1 MNEPNRPSKAPLLA
15 SPQRTVTPQSRGGD
29 GDGWC
34 GPDSDRTRPDRAATG
49 PTSGGGADGALD
61 ADEAAEVEAAALAGD
76 VLARGDAE
84 DAHAL
89 VVAQAGEQ
97 LGRDEEVLARVLAAG
112 DLDHALV
119 HHALVA
125 RVHALVDLVDDAERR
140 LRHRLQRHQVEDRR
154 HRPLPAR
161 LPVLV
166 QLLERLVLA
175 VCGAVRSLS
184 VAMLLSTCICVYV

>member
-1 MNEPNRPSKAPLLA
+1 MYHSKKV
-15 SPQRTVTPQSRGGD
+15 QRD
-29 GDGWC
+29 L
-34 GPDSDRTRPDRAATG
+34 
-49 PTSGGGADGALD
+49 GGGANSPLNT
-61 ADEAAEVEAAALAGD
+61 DELPEVELATLGGH

-97 LGRDEEVLARVLAAG
+97 LGRDEEVLRRVLAAG

-140 LRHRLQRHQVEDRR
+140 LRHRLQRHQVEDGR
-154 HRPLPAR
+154 HGALAAR
-161 LPVLV
+161 LAVLV
-166 QLLERLVLA
+166 QLLERLVLPA
-175 VCGAVRSLS
+175 SF
-184 VAMLLSTCICVYV
+184 